1 MKYFPFKILI
11 LCILM
16 PPVLYITFV
25 QVLEKKLQTRYG
37 DENVSIILSA

>member
-16 PPVLYITFV
+16 PPVLYIASV
-25 QVLEKKLQTRYG
+25 QVLEKKLHIP
-37 DENVSIILSA
+37 V